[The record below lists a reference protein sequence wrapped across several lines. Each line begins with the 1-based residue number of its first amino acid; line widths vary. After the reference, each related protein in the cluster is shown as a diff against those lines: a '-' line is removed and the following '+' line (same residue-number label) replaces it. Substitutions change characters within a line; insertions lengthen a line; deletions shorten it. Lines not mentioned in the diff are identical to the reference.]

1 MITLATLS
9 NGYQWV
15 WHWLPVDTLA
25 ISVLATL
32 PISFRSKRPT
42 IVLNFGFGFGASLIV
57 LTTTRCP
64 LNCRS
69 WRCEMRP
76 KILSDRNDSECDE
89 IICQPAGPSVVP
101 FRIETGTAD
110 EFHPSVFM
118 HSRCRSTRHADVPTP
133 AYPKLSTNLYPLK
146 VFKNYPDTPTPVAYT
161 IFPDTCTYPVN
172 FFPSTYKV

>member
-89 IICQPAGPSVVP
+89 IICQPAGLSVAS

-110 EFHPSVFM
+110 EIHLCSCI
-118 HSRCRSTRHADVPTP
+118 RDVVQPDMRTYLPPPTP
-133 AYPKLSTNLYPLK
+133 NFRQTYPLK
-146 VFKNYPDTPTPVAYT
+146 VFKNYPDTPTPLAYT
-161 IFPDTCTYPVN
+161 ISTDTCTYPVN